1 METNIPAPEPTTE
14 DSVRPVRP
22 EESRWTVGQWSGLPN
37 YECKECPFST
47 LDLPLMEEHI
57 VKVHSTQITSE
68 AEPVRSRRYKRR
80 E

>member
-1 METNIPAPEPTTE
+1 MPDSPAPEPTSE

-22 EESRWTVGQWSGLPN
+22 DESRWIVGQWSGLPN

-47 LDLPLMEEHI
+47 LDLPKIEEHI
-57 VKVHSTQITSE
+57 AKVHTEAE
-68 AEPVRSRRYKRR
+68 AEPARRRYKRR